1 MSRTL
6 VFALI
11 AVAGVLAAAAALRA
25 RDSPYLAYA
34 DGKYAGALDG
44 LRRKAETGDGF
55 AAYLVGNVHRD
66 GLVGPRDPR
75 AATGWYIVAARA
87 GEIRAVRAYIDVV
100 AHESPQPTTC
110 QAAVSL
116 LDLAARAGEPGALVT
131 LGRYFEAGFCVEPNP
146 ARALGYYLAAERF
159 DRRLGDLK
167 VQVVAKIEAS
177 GNTID
182 PIPPEKSDIT
192 VGEVLTRFLAE
203 APRLP
208 SEING

>member
-34 DGKYAGALDG
+34 DGNYAGALDG

-75 AATGWYIVAARA
+75 AATGWYIMAARA
-87 GEIRAVRAYIDVV
+87 GEIRAVSAYVDVV
-100 AHESPQPTTC
+100 AHESPQPATC

-116 LDLAARAGEPGALVT
+116 LDLAARSGEPGALVA
-131 LGRYFEAGFCVEPNP
+131 LGRYYEAGFCVEPDL
-146 ARALGYYLAAERF
+146 ARAAGYYLAAERF

-167 VQVVAKIEAS
+167 TQVVAKIEAS
-177 GNTID
+177 GNTLE
-182 PIPPEKSDIT
+182 PILPDKTDIP
-192 VGEVLTRFLAE
+192 VGEVLARFLAE
-203 APRLP
+203 APPLP
-208 SEING
+208 SANNG